1 MGNFNLFA
9 KEEQCVEPDVK
20 QTAAHHTQH
29 TPATTHHTDMVH
41 TTVPTPT
48 LATTIAVPQHVL
60 QFVLQFVP
68 QLFVPQSHTP
78 SPPWSQCARLSQSQ
92 ELSPITRPA
101 PSGFPAL
108 NGEPPTLPITDAAD

>member
-1 MGNFNLFA
+1 MGICQRR
-9 KEEQCVEPDVK
+9 KCVEPDVK
-20 QTAAHHTQH
+20 QTAAHQPQH

-48 LATTIAVPQHVL
+48 LATTIAVPHHVP

-101 PSGFPAL
+101 PSGFPVL

>member
-20 QTAAHHTQH
+20 QTAAHHT
-29 TPATTHHTDMVH
+29 DMVH

-48 LATTIAVPQHVL
+48 LATTIAVPHHVPQYVL
-60 QFVLQFVP
+60 QFVLQF
-68 QLFVPQSHTP
+68 FVPQSHPP